1 MNAWHEKAK
10 LLVLGAL
17 LAIVGQLMLRDRPA
31 NTKSNPCAP
40 TAFVAGSPTSVPSR
54 TRSASPDPPHLLV
67 DALARLQ
74 RIPPAGSRD
83 LFSYVSFHNPPQ
95 TSVATSGFAAV
106 TDFPSAVKPVE
117 TALEA
122 RRPLFYYGYTFRRGS
137 ALVAFLLFEDE
148 IYLARRG
155 DVIRGRYLIAE
166 LGLTWLVIE
175 DRISGGRRQIP
186 LEGPA

>member
-10 LLVLGAL
+10 LLFLGAL
-17 LAIVGQLMLRDRPA
+17 LAVMVQLMLRDPPA
-31 NTKSNPCAP
+31 TTKPNPCAP
-40 TAFVAGSPTSVPSR
+40 TAFVAGSPAPVPSR
-54 TRSASPDPPHLLV
+54 TSPAGQDPPRLLLN
-67 DALARLQ
+67 AMGRLQ
-74 RIPPAGSRD
+74 RVPPAGSRD
-83 LFSYVSFHNPPQ
+83 LFSYVSFHNPPPA
-95 TSVATSGFAAV
+95 SLPRPATNPI
-106 TDFPSAVKPVE
+106 TDFSSAVKAIE
-117 TALEA
+117 TPLEA

-166 LGLTWLVIE
+166 LGRTWLVLE
-175 DRISGGRRQIP
+175 DRVSGDRRQIP